1 LFYETWL
8 RRELGG
14 PLGASPPR
22 GGPPALGE
30 GIFAGTAASK
40 GLRRELPLGE
50 AFNERKS
57 PFPPCSLG
65 LSAISQQYFSLRTNQ
80 PTATSQQYYSLGT
93 NQHQPPATSQP
104 NRLAERNLALGE
116 GLESGSDY
124 LTVCW
129 EYNMKTN

>member
-1 LFYETWL
+1 LFYENWL

-22 GGPPALGE
+22 GVPPALGE
-30 GIFAGTAASK
+30 GIAGTAASK
-40 GLRRELPLGE
+40 GLRREFPLGE

-57 PFPPCSLG
+57 PF
-65 LSAISQQYFSLRTNQ
+65 
-80 PTATSQQYYSLGT
+80 
-93 NQHQPPATSQP
+93 
-104 NRLAERNLALGE
+104 AERNLALGE